1 MKAFYRDLSDLK
13 ERTVDEAQK
22 GCGGGYGSIEY
33 NAIYIDENLP
43 IEQQPLFIMHEVL
56 HLLLKN
62 RIKHSMID
70 RLGIEIID
78 SLNQLGFEIRK
89 V

>member
-13 ERTVDEAQK
+13 ERTVDETEV

-33 NAIYIDENLP
+33 SAIYIDENLP
-43 IEQQPLFIMHEVL
+43 IEQQPLVIMHEVL
-56 HLLLKN
+56 DILLKS
-62 RIKHSMID
+62 RVKHSMID

-78 SLNQLGFEIRK
+78 ALNQLGFEIRK

>member
-13 ERTVDEAQK
+13 ERTVDETGA

-33 NAIYIDENLP
+33 SAIYIDENLP
-43 IEQQPLFIMHEVL
+43 IEQQPLVIIHEVL
-56 HLLLKN
+56 DLLLRG
-62 RIKHSMID
+62 RIRHSTID
-70 RLGIEIID
+70 RIGIEIID
-78 SLNQLGFEIRK
+78 SLQQLEFEIKK